1 MKKRLLRM
9 AFLIALS
16 FSLMACNLQ
25 DLLNAAMPS
34 ATPQAPVETEA
45 APAAELPAT
54 FTPPVVDVSTMV
66 AEALAQT
73 KSVEDSSTEP
83 TQTPTMT
90 ETPTITMS
98 PTITPLTYTPT
109 PPPTVTS
116 TFTATPVTPTAT
128 PKTGTQRSGTS
139 VTATYLSSPPTIDGD
154 WTEWG
159 TDTFSASAVIYG
171 GDAWV
176 GANDLESYFRLGW
189 DYQFLYIAAEV
200 IDDNYVQNASGYD
213 IYKGDSIEILL
224 DANVEGDYS
233 SSAMSGDDFQ
243 LVISPGNGGTGG
255 AKSAYLYYPSGSR
268 GNRSFTMGATGGAS
282 VYYIEAAI
290 PWSVFNV
297 TPEDG
302 DHYGFAYSISDN
314 DNPVDNVQESMISNV
329 SGRKLLNP
337 TTWGDLTLD

>member
-1 MKKRLLRM
+1 MKKKLFRII
-9 AFLIALS
+9 FLGFLS
-16 FSLMACNLQ
+16 VSLMACNLQ
-25 DLLNAAMPS
+25 DLLNAAIPS
-34 ATPQAPVETEA
+34 ATPQASAETEA
-45 APAAELPAT
+45 APVIELPGT
-54 FTPPVVDVSTMV
+54 STPVVVDVSAMV
-66 AEALAQT
+66 AEALTQTHVAQET
-73 KSVEDSSTEP
+73 LTEP
-83 TQTPTMT
+83 TQEPTVT

-109 PPPTVTS
+109 PPATVTS
-116 TFTATPVTPTAT
+116 TWTATPVTPTAT

-139 VTATYLSSPPTIDGD
+139 VTATYLTTPPTIDGD

-159 TDTFSASAVIYG
+159 LENYSASAVIYG

-176 GANDLESYFRLGW
+176 GSNDLESYFRLGW

-224 DANVEGDYS
+224 DANVKGDFS
-233 SSAMSGDDFQ
+233 SSAMSGDDYQ
-243 LVISPGNGGTGG
+243 LVISPGKGGTNG

-268 GNRSFTMGATGGAS
+268 GNRTFSIGATGGSS
-282 VYYIEAAI
+282 VYYVEAAI
-290 PWSVFNV
+290 PWSIFGV
-297 TPEDG
+297 TPEKG
-302 DHYGFAYSISDN
+302 NHYGFAFSVSDN
-314 DNPVDNVQESMISNV
+314 DNPMDNIQESMISNV